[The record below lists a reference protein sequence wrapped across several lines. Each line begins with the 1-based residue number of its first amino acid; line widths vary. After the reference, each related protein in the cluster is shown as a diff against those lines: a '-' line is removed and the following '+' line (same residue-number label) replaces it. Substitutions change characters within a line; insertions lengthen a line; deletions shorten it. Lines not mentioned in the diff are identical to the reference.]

1 MAEWKYLTKSV
12 QLKNQDIFKHLEEVL
27 HEYGEKG
34 WELVQVLPPSE
45 GSTYHLI
52 FKIEKPIMDSEK

>member
-12 QLKNQDIFKHLEEVL
+12 QLNNQDIFKQLEEVL

-34 WELVQVLPPSE
+34 WELVQVLPPNE

-52 FKIEKPIMDSEK
+52 FKIEKSIMDSEK